1 MNNPRTRKTVRAV
14 FFGFLGLLVV
24 VGVIIA
30 VSDSPDEI
38 TVSGATVVHHDT
50 EGNQRNI
57 VVEVDTNT
65 NLDTVFND
73 VIDDLT
79 DDAGYYI
86 SINCSTGGTDSV
98 DNRLAN
104 GRYAI
109 GGIGQAT
116 TGLTDGESEFELVDG
131 ATCP

>member
-14 FFGFLGLLVV
+14 FFGFLGLLAI
-24 VGVIIA
+24 GGIA
-30 VSDSPDEI
+30 IAMTDSSERD
-38 TVSGATVVHHDT
+38 TSGYTVVSEDT
-50 EGNQRNI
+50 SGNQRRI
-57 VVEVDTNT
+57 VLEVDSA
-65 NLDTVFND
+65 DKAEAAFND
-73 VIDDLT
+73 ITGSLT
-79 DDAGYYI
+79 DDAGYI
-86 SINCSTGGTDSV
+86 IQINCSTGGTDSV

-116 TGLTDGESEFELVDG
+116 TGLTNGESEFELVDG

>member
-38 TVSGATVVHHDT
+38 TVSEATVVHHDT
-50 EGNQRNI
+50 EGNQRRI

-65 NLDTVFND
+65 NLEAVFND

-79 DDAGYYI
+79 DDAGYI
-86 SINCSTGGTDSV
+86 IQINCSTGGTDSV

-109 GGIGQAT
+109 GGIGQAS
-116 TGLTDGESEFELVDG
+116 TGLTNGESEFELVDG

>member
-38 TVSGATVVHHDT
+38 TVSEATVVHHDT
-50 EGNQRNI
+50 EGNQRRI

-109 GGIGQAT
+109 GGIGQAS
-116 TGLTDGESEFELVDG
+116 TGLTNGESEFELVDG